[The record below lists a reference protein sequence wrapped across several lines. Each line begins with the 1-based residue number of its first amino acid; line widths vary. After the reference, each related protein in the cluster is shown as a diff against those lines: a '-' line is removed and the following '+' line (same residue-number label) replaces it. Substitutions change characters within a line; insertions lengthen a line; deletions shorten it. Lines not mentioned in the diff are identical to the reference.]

1 VVRYDES
8 PIGLNPTQI
17 DYSDYRDVDGVRMP
31 YRVIT
36 TWLDG
41 KATTELAE
49 IKPNV
54 AIDAA
59 KFSRPAPK

>member
-1 VVRYDES
+1 
-8 PIGLNPTQI
+8 
-17 DYSDYRDVDGVRMP
+17 VRMP
-31 YRVIT
+31 YRVIA

-54 AIDAA
+54 AMDAA
-59 KFSRPAPK
+59 KFSRPGPK